1 MEITPRSK
9 QIILHL
15 LGVKRPLTD
24 KDIAEA
30 LGVSKRTILREVD
43 YVSEVLE
50 EYNLKLIRKKGE
62 GTVIEGDEEDKKLL
76 LSEIS
81 SQRELVVTDKDRRR
95 NLLKLELLRNRE
107 PRKLFYFS
115 NLFGVS
121 EATISNDLDAIEDW
135 ANKGGSMCEWW
146 RIWDLPEAERPAG
159 ADIGDMLVWNI
170 QNSKSI

>member
-76 LSEIS
+76 LSEIKKWK
-81 SQRELVVTDKDRRR
+81 L
-95 NLLKLELLRNRE
+95 NLN
-107 PRKLFYFS
+107 
-115 NLFGVS
+115 
-121 EATISNDLDAIEDW
+121 
-135 ANKGGSMCEWW
+135 
-146 RIWDLPEAERPAG
+146 
-159 ADIGDMLVWNI
+159 
-170 QNSKSI
+170 